1 MKFYKKTNG
10 EWVVGAIDGMP
21 AGTCFR
27 EIDAATG
34 EISIVNAANGTIY
47 HRGSYSTFQDE
58 NGADYAS
65 LAALKTASEG
75 FFVGAIDDTD
85 IVAALTTLNTSVNN
99 SGGSQFKTFEVEV
112 TRPANATPYTAGDV
126 VADTTAAFLPI
137 LNVAKATGTGVK
149 IIRCRIQTDDT
160 GVAGKRFNLHL
171 YKEEPTF
178 IADNAPFAISYAN
191 ATKRKGAIPIVMGTG
206 NLGTVGMNDYNPIVI
221 NPTAR
226 DIFYMLEAVDAFT
239 PSANS
244 TKFTI
249 CIDCELSN

>member
-1 MKFYKKTNG
+1 MKFYKDSTTG
-10 EWVVGAIDGMP
+10 LFSVGRFIFSPGQ
-21 AGTCFR
+21 
-27 EIDAATG
+27 
-34 EISIVNAANGTIY
+34 IY
-47 HRGSYSTFQDE
+47 LRVDE
-58 NGADYAS
+58 NDKITMFYPN
-65 LAALKTASEG
+65 
-75 FFVGAIDDTD
+75 TD
-85 IVAALTTLNTSVNN
+85 IVGGVELLEYSNFEDESDTAYTSLNAFLAAAAGLIAGSPNDIIDAITT
-99 SGGSQFKTFEVEV
+99 SGGSQFKTFEIEI
-112 TRPANATPYTAGDV
+112 TRPANTTPYTAGDV
-126 VADTTAAFLPI
+126 VADTTAAFKPI
-137 LNVAKATGTGVK
+137 LNVAKATGSGVK

-171 YKEEPTF
+171 YKEAPTF

-206 NLGTVGMNDYNPIVI
+206 SLGTVGMNDYNPIVI

-226 DIFYMLEAVDAFT
+226 DIYYILEAVDAFT